1 MDNAQASDRLQD
13 LYLTEVRPNG
23 KDIGVGA
30 YGKVF
35 VVECTAK
42 TARYRGVRYNAKQYP
57 PLYQT
62 YATAEFRDYTARI
75 SADKRGGTLHDPPQ
89 YKTHPPVY

>member
-1 MDNAQASDRLQD
+1 MRKPCLCTQNTP
-13 LYLTEVRPNG
+13 LYITSIISPSL
-23 KDIGVGA
+23 
-30 YGKVF
+30 
-35 VVECTAK
+35 TAK